1 MGKPK
6 RPPKPRFEQIERAQ
20 IILEPVDIEN
30 LISSDHRARLLWD
43 FLGKMP
49 LDRFAADVKAFEHSA
64 GRDPWPPRLLIAM
77 WLYSYSRGISSA
89 REIERQSAYEP
100 GLRWLTGLRRINHHT
115 LSDFRVQHGE
125 ALQELFVEVL
135 GVLTLKKLITLEKVT
150 VDGTKIRACVNKK
163 SFSREAKIREHL
175 TVARRHLEELQ
186 QQEQDQQDQGRRAA
200 ARKRAARE
208 RVIQLESAVA
218 EIERLQSQKK
228 QDKEKPCQASI
239 TDPDAQFM
247 RTSDQGVAPGYNV
260 QLVTD
265 SEHTLLVSVQVSTSP
280 SDASHLV
287 PAVEEVKQQTGQYPE
302 KVVADGDYTNRSAV
316 IEMAKRGI
324 DFYGSWG
331 STPSP
336 PAYGIQPEYEA
347 AVFQYDERS
356 NEMICPEG
364 KHLTYYACQKQDGK
378 AAFYIFAAASEDCRQ
393 CPKRLQCTPQNSL
406 AKHGRAISVLVE
418 DPRVERFH
426 RKMATPAGKAVYK
439 TRAPIAEFPHAWLK
453 SKFNWVRF
461 RCRGLA
467 KVTAE
472 AIWAGLAYNLQNYF
486 RLIRAA

>member
-1 MGKPK
+1 VGKPK
-6 RPPKPRFEQIERAQ
+6 RPPKLRFEQIDRAQ
-20 IILEPVDIEN
+20 TVLEPIDIESM
-30 LISSDHRARLLWD
+30 IPSDHRARLLWD
-43 FLGKMP
+43 FLGKLK
-49 LDRFAADVKAFEHSA
+49 LDRFTADVKAYEHRA

-89 REIERQSAYEP
+89 REIERQSGYEP

-115 LSDFRVQHGE
+115 LSDFRVRHGE

-150 VDGTKIRACVNKK
+150 VDGTKIRACANKK

-175 TVARRHLEELQ
+175 AAARQHVEQLQ

-208 RVIQLESAVA
+208 RVAKLESAVT
-218 EIERLQSQKK
+218 EIQRLEANKK
-228 QDKEKPCQASI
+228 QDKQKPCQASI

-247 RTSDQGVAPGYNV
+247 RTGDQGLAPCFNV

-265 SEHTLLVSVQVSTSP
+265 SKHTLLVGVRVSNSP
-280 SDASHLV
+280 SDAAHLE
-287 PAVEEVKQQTGQYPE
+287 PAVEAVKQQTGQYPE
-302 KVVADGDYTNRSAV
+302 KVVADGDYTNRAGV
-316 IEMAKRGI
+316 IAMAERDI
-324 DFYGSWG
+324 DFYGSW
-331 STPSP
+331 SNTANPA
-336 PAYGIQPEYEA
+336 AYGIQPEYEPGA
-347 AVFQYDERS
+347 FRYDES
-356 NEMICPEG
+356 NNEMICPEG
-364 KHLTYYACQKQDGK
+364 KHLPYQKCQKMDGK
-378 AAFYIFAAASEDCRQ
+378 AMFYIFAAASEDCRQ

-406 AKHGRAISVLVE
+406 ASHGRAISVLVE

-426 RKMATPAGKAVYK
+426 RKMATAAGKAVYK

-453 SKFNWVRF
+453 TKFNWVRF

-472 AIWAGLAYNLQNYF
+472 ALWAGLAYNLQNYF
-486 RLIRAA
+486 RLTRAA